1 MLKSTIFGIDL
12 AKNIIQVCEI
22 SKHGELVSNKPVSR
36 QKLKE
41 ILAKVKPA
49 VVAIEGCGSSHYWG
63 RYAQSFDHDVRI
75 ISPKKVKGFLQGHK
89 TDANDALAIA
99 NASLQI
105 GIKTSKPKS
114 EEQQTIQTLETSRF
128 HLSRSITSLSNH
140 LRAMLYEYGIVSAR
154 GVKALTTVVQDT
166 LNDADSIPECLR
178 PTVNQLWLTYLHL
191 RKELAQLIKTKNAL
205 IRQLQPCKKLMDL
218 EGVAEVCAGL
228 LYSSIGDGKQ
238 FKNGREASAFIGLT
252 PKQHSSG
259 GKVFM
264 TGIDRAGGI
273 KELRS
278 ALYQGALSYI
288 CRLPEE
294 PKTAKQAW
302 LIRLVQR
309 AGIKR
314 SCIALANKTVRTAWA
329 MLRYENKYEQ
339 QPLLT
344 I

>member
-12 AKNIIQVCEI
+12 AKNIIQVCQI
-22 SKHGELVSNKPVSR
+22 SKHGELVSNKAVSR

-41 ILAKVKPA
+41 LLAKAKPA

-63 RYAQSFDHDVRI
+63 RYAQSFNHDVRI

-105 GIKTSKPKS
+105 GMKSSKPKT
-114 EEQQTIQTLETSRF
+114 EQQQTIQTLETSRF
-128 HLSRSITSLSNH
+128 HLYSSITSLSNH

-154 GVKALTTVVQDT
+154 GVKALTTVVLDT
-166 LNDADSIPECLR
+166 LNDADSMPECLR
-178 PTVNQLWLTYLHL
+178 STVNQLWLTYLRL
-191 RKELAQLIKTKNAL
+191 KEELAQLIKTRNAL

-238 FKNGREASAFIGLT
+238 FKNGREASAFVGLT

-273 KELRS
+273 RELRS

-288 CRLPEE
+288 CNLPDE

-302 LIRLVQR
+302 LIKLVQR

-329 MLRYENKYEQ
+329 MLRHENKYKQ
-339 QPLLT
+339 QPLLA

>member
-1 MLKSTIFGIDL
+1 MLKSNVIGIDL
-12 AKNIIQVCEI
+12 AKNILQICHI
-22 SKHGELVSNKPVSR
+22 SKHGELISNKAVSR
-36 QKLKE
+36 QKLKQ
-41 ILAKVKPA
+41 ILAKQQPSI
-49 VVAIEGCGSSHYWG
+49 VAIEGCGSSHYWG
-63 RYAQSFDHDVRI
+63 RYAEQFGHDVRV

-105 GIKTSKPKS
+105 GLKSSKPKS
-114 EEQQTIQTLETSRF
+114 EEQQTLQTLETSRLF
-128 HLSRSITSLSNH
+128 LSRSITSLSNH
-140 LRAMLYEYGIVSAR
+140 LRAVLYEYGIVSTV
-154 GVKALTTVVQDT
+154 GVKGLTKVVLET
-166 LNDADSIPECLR
+166 LNEANSIPECLR
-178 PTVNQLWLTYLHL
+178 STVNQLWMTYLHL
-191 RKELAQLIKTKNAL
+191 KKELAQLIKTKNGL
-205 IRQLQPCKKLMDL
+205 IRQLQPCKILMDL
-218 EGVAEVCAGL
+218 EGVAEVCAGM

-238 FKNGREASAFIGLT
+238 FKNGREASAFVGLT

-302 LIRLVQR
+302 LINLVQR

-314 SCIALANKTVRTAWA
+314 TCIALANKTVRTAWA

-339 QPLLT
+339 KPLLT

>member
-1 MLKSTIFGIDL
+1 MLKSNIIGIDL
-12 AKNIIQVCEI
+12 AKNILQICHI
-22 SKHGELVSNKPVSR
+22 SKQGELISNKAVSR
-36 QKLKE
+36 QKLKQ
-41 ILAKVKPA
+41 ILANQLPA
-49 VVAIEGCGSSHYWG
+49 VVAIKGCGSSHYWG
-63 RYAQSFDHDVRI
+63 RYAEEFGHDVRI

-105 GIKTSKPKS
+105 GLKTSKPKS
-114 EEQQTIQTLETSRF
+114 EEQQTLQTLDTSRLF
-128 HLSRSITSLSNH
+128 LSRSITVLGNH
-140 LRAMLYEYGIVSAR
+140 LRAMLYEYGIVSTV
-154 GVKALTTVVQDT
+154 GVKGLTKAILET
-166 LNDADSIPECLR
+166 LDEAYLLPECLR
-178 PTVNQLWLTYLHL
+178 STVNQLWVTYLHL
-191 RKELAQLIKTKNAL
+191 KAELAQLIKTKNGL
-205 IRQLQPCKKLMDL
+205 VRQLQPCKALMDL
-218 EGVAEVCAGL
+218 EGVAEVCAGM

-238 FKNGREASAFIGLT
+238 FKSGREASAFIGLT

-302 LIRLVQR
+302 LIKLVQR

-339 QPLLT
+339 QPLLV

>member
-12 AKNIIQVCEI
+12 AKNIIQVCQI
-22 SKHGELVSNKPVSR
+22 SKHGELEINKAISR

-41 ILAKVKPA
+41 ILAKANPA

-63 RYAQSFDHDVRI
+63 RYAEQFGHDVRV

-99 NASLQI
+99 NATQI
-105 GIKTSKPKS
+105 GLKTSKPKS
-114 EEQQTIQTLETSRF
+114 EEQQTIQTLDTSRLF
-128 HLSRSITSLSNH
+128 LSRSITALSNH
-140 LRAMLYEYGIVSAR
+140 LRALLYEYGIVSTV
-154 GVKALTTVVQDT
+154 GVKGLTKAVLET
-166 LNDADSIPECLR
+166 LDDAILLPECLR
-178 PTVNQLWLTYLHL
+178 STINQLWITYLNL
-191 RKELAQLIKTKNAL
+191 KTELDQLIKTKNSL
-205 IRQLQPCKKLMDL
+205 VRQIQPCKALMDL
-218 EGVAEVCAGL
+218 EGVAEVCAGM
-228 LYSSIGDGKQ
+228 LYSSISDGKL
-238 FKNGREASAFIGLT
+238 FKNGREASAFIGLP

-288 CRLPEE
+288 CRLPDE

-302 LIRLVQR
+302 LIKLVER

-314 SCIALANKTVRTAWA
+314 TCIALANKPVRAAWA

-339 QPLLT
+339 QLLV

>member
-22 SKHGELVSNKPVSR
+22 SKHGELVSNKAVSR

-41 ILAKVKPA
+41 ILAKAKPA

-63 RYAQSFDHDVRI
+63 RYAENFDHDVRI

-105 GIKTSKPKS
+105 GLKSSKPKS
-114 EEQQTIQTLETSRF
+114 EQQQTIQTLETSRVY
-128 HLSRSITSLSNH
+128 LSRSITSLSNH

-166 LNDADSIPECLR
+166 LNDVDSIPECLR
-178 PTVNQLWLTYLHL
+178 STVNQLWLTYLHL
-191 RKELAQLIKTKNAL
+191 KQELAQLIKTKNAL

-218 EGVAEVCAGL
+218 EGVAEVCAGM

-288 CRLPEE
+288 CRLPED
-294 PKTAKQAW
+294 PQTAKQAW
-302 LIRLVQR
+302 LIRLVHR
-309 AGIKR
+309 AGLKR
-314 SCIALANKTVRTAWA
+314 TCIALANKTVRTAWA
-329 MLRYENKYEQ
+329 MLRYEKKYEQ
-339 QPLLT
+339 QPLLA

>member
-22 SKHGELVSNKPVSR
+22 SKHGELVSNKAVGR

-41 ILAKVKPA
+41 LLAKAKPA

-63 RYAQSFDHDVRI
+63 RYAQSFNHDVRI

-105 GIKTSKPKS
+105 GMKSSKPKT
-114 EEQQTIQTLETSRF
+114 EQQTIQTLETSRF

-154 GVKALTTVVQDT
+154 GVKALTTIVQDT
-166 LNDADSIPECLR
+166 INDADSIPECIR
-178 PTVNQLWLTYLHL
+178 STVNQLWSTYLHL
-191 RKELAQLIKTKNAL
+191 REELDQLIKTKNAL

-218 EGVAEVCAGL
+218 EGVAEVCAGM

-238 FKNGREASAFIGLT
+238 FKNGREASEFIGLT

-264 TGIDRAGGI
+264 TGIDRTGGI

-288 CRLPEE
+288 GRLPEE

-302 LIRLVQR
+302 LIKLVQR

-329 MLRYENKYEQ
+329 MLRHDNKYKQ
-339 QPLLT
+339 QPLLA

>member
-1 MLKSTIFGIDL
+1 MLQSNIIGIDL
-12 AKNIIQVCEI
+12 AKNILQICHI
-22 SKHGELVSNKPVSR
+22 SKHGELISNKAVSR
-36 QKLKE
+36 QKLKQ
-41 ILAKVKPA
+41 ILANQQPA

-63 RYAQSFDHDVRI
+63 RYAEEFGHDVRI

-105 GIKTSKPKS
+105 GLKTSKPKN
-114 EEQQTIQTLETSRF
+114 EEQQTLQTLETSQLF
-128 HLSRSITSLSNH
+128 LSRGITSLSNH
-140 LRAMLYEYGIVSAR
+140 LRALLYEYGIVSTV
-154 GVKALTTVVQDT
+154 GVKGLTKAVLET
-166 LNDADSIPECLR
+166 LDEASLLPECLR
-178 PTVNQLWLTYLHL
+178 STVNQLWIIYLNL
-191 RKELAQLIKTKNAL
+191 KTELAQLIKTKNGL
-205 IRQLQPCKKLMDL
+205 VRQLQPCKALMGL
-218 EGVAEVCAGL
+218 ESVAEVCAGM

-288 CRLPEE
+288 CRLADE

-302 LIRLVQR
+302 LIKLVQR

-329 MLRYENKYEQ
+329 MLRYENKYKQ
-339 QPLLT
+339 QPLLA

>member
-1 MLKSTIFGIDL
+1 MLKSNIIGIDL
-12 AKNIIQVCEI
+12 AKNILQICHI
-22 SKHGELVSNKPVSR
+22 SKHGELISNKAVSR
-36 QKLKE
+36 QKLKQ
-41 ILAKVKPA
+41 ILANQQPA

-63 RYAQSFDHDVRI
+63 RYAEEFGHDVRI

-105 GIKTSKPKS
+105 GLKTSKPKN
-114 EEQQTIQTLETSRF
+114 EEQQTLQTLETSRLF
-128 HLSRSITSLSNH
+128 LSRSITSLGNH
-140 LRAMLYEYGIVSAR
+140 LRALLYEYGIVSTV
-154 GVKALTTVVQDT
+154 GVKGLTKAVLET
-166 LNDADSIPECLR
+166 LDEASLLPACLR
-178 PTVNQLWLTYLHL
+178 STVNQLWMTYLSL
-191 RKELAQLIKTKNAL
+191 KTELTQLIKTKNGL
-205 IRQLQPCKKLMDL
+205 VRQLQPCKALMDL
-218 EGVAEVCAGL
+218 EGVAEICASM

-238 FKNGREASAFIGLT
+238 FKSGREASAFIGLT

-288 CRLPEE
+288 CRLPDE

-302 LIRLVQR
+302 LIKLVQR

-329 MLRYENKYEQ
+329 MLRYENQYKQ
-339 QPLLT
+339 QPLLV

>member
-22 SKHGELVSNKPVSR
+22 SKHGELVSNKAVSR

-41 ILAKVKPA
+41 LLAKAKPA

-105 GIKTSKPKS
+105 GLKSSKPKT
-114 EEQQTIQTLETSRF
+114 ERQQTIQTLETRRF
-128 HLSRSITSLSNH
+128 HLSRSITSLRNH

-154 GVKALTTVVQDT
+154 GVKALTTVIQDT
-166 LNDADSIPECLR
+166 LNDANSIPECLR
-178 PTVNQLWLTYLHL
+178 STVNQLWLTYLHL

-205 IRQLQPCKKLMDL
+205 IRQLQPCKYLMDL

-238 FKNGREASAFIGLT
+238 FKNGREASAFVGLT

-302 LIRLVQR
+302 LIKLVQR

-339 QPLLT
+339 KPLLA

>member
-1 MLKSTIFGIDL
+1 MLKFNVIGIDL
-12 AKNIIQVCEI
+12 AKNILQICHI
-22 SKHGELVSNKPVSR
+22 SKQGELISNKAVSR

-41 ILAKVKPA
+41 ILAKAKPA
-49 VVAIEGCGSSHYWG
+49 VVAIEGCGSIHYWG
-63 RYAQSFDHDVRI
+63 RYAEQFGHDVRV

-105 GIKTSKPKS
+105 GLKTSKPKS
-114 EEQQTIQTLETSRF
+114 EEQQTIQTLDTSRLF
-128 HLSRSITSLSNH
+128 LSRSITALSNH
-140 LRAMLYEYGIVSAR
+140 LRALLYEYGIVSTV
-154 GVKALTTVVQDT
+154 GVKGLTKAVLETLDDT
-166 LNDADSIPECLR
+166 LLLPECLR
-178 PTVNQLWLTYLHL
+178 STVNQLWITYLNL
-191 RKELAQLIKTKNAL
+191 KTELAQLIKTKNSL
-205 IRQLQPCKKLMDL
+205 VRQIQPCKALMDL
-218 EGVAEVCAGL
+218 EGVAEVCAGM

-288 CRLPEE
+288 CRLPDE
-294 PKTAKQAW
+294 PKTAKQAC
-302 LIRLVQR
+302 LIKLVER

-339 QPLLT
+339 QLLV